1 MQSNFGVAK
10 RANGNELCHPRAD
23 GRSAMDQTLDL
34 KSQGDD
40 TRKHGM
46 KGSRRHAARDRTDPI
61 FERRRKSRF
70 RVNIDY
76 DSSAWPK
83 KGYQA
88 EKGLLGLGAMLDHA
102 HTEDFVE
109 EAPPKWKLIDAGLK
123 HVKLR
128 FVLVICVGSADGTA
142 QIKRKNLCTGFERK
156 LRKAPGSTSGFQNA
170 LAWESFRPTCTIE
183 KPVTAEIIPHEG
195 VHLQRW
201 KLIPLEAK
209 RGSVIIGLNKAR
221 HGSHNGILHCALMAA
236 QRTVFDLAIIAMV
249 KMLRKRQSSPAVQA
263 FQIFKEF
270 DSHLLARNDAAPIA
284 TLLSF
289 GHMPYAALSARSS
302 KNRKSWRERR

>member
-61 FERRRKSRF
+61 FERRGKSRL

-76 DSSAWPK
+76 DGSAWPK

-128 FVLVICVGSADGTA
+128 FVLVICVGTADGTA
-142 QIKRKNLCTGFERK
+142 QIKRKNLYEPQLHR
-156 LRKAPGSTSGFQNA
+156 SEEHTSELQSHLN
-170 LAWESFRPTCTIE
+170 LVCRLLLE
-183 KPVTAEIIPHEG
+183 KKKTN
-195 VHLQRW
+195 LT
-201 KLIPLEAK
+201 LEA
-209 RGSVIIGLNKAR
+209 
-221 HGSHNGILHCALMAA
+221 
-236 QRTVFDLAIIAMV
+236 D
-249 KMLRKRQSSPAVQA
+249 
-263 FQIFKEF
+263 
-270 DSHLLARNDAAPIA
+270 
-284 TLLSF
+284 
-289 GHMPYAALSARSS
+289 
-302 KNRKSWRERR
+302 